1 MINGLPQGVTPLELT
16 EVEVGT
22 TIIRVQKAGYE
33 PWEETHML
41 EGGKSEVARRR
52 SRRRGPVDDQLK
64 AQQRGLSSWGA
75 RTLPRGRSTV
85 DISLGYPYF
94 FDVRVAVGAGKKS
107 GRGFDANVGVR
118 SMIERSE
125 IGLGA
130 RFSWSTTTRSRPA
143 CSATCGGARSC
154 STTPSATAR
163 RSAPAAS
170 RRSPRSPTSR
180 SAPAR
185 LEFWSDRHCPELKAD
200 GVTFDGDAIATC
212 EKYLH
217 RVGGPGDG
225 SGYTAEQAKRL
236 EDLTGESGS
245 DFFSRDG
252 GVRLITA
259 VIAEIALRQRWNL
272 WVMLEGA
279 PFQSE
284 RALFV
289 DDFNAPMLT
298 TDYNTYA
305 RVGATYKF

>member
-1 MINGLPQGVTPLELT
+1 
-16 EVEVGT
+16 
-22 TIIRVQKAGYE
+22 
-33 PWEETHML
+33 
-41 EGGKSEVARRR
+41 
-52 SRRRGPVDDQLK
+52 
-64 AQQRGLSSWGA
+64 
-75 RTLPRGRSTV
+75 
-85 DISLGYPYF
+85 
-94 FDVRVAVGAGKKS
+94 
-107 GRGFDANVGVR
+107 
-118 SMIERSE
+118 
-125 IGLGA
+125 
-130 RFSWSTTTRSRPA
+130 
-143 CSATCGGARSC
+143 
-154 STTPSATAR
+154 
-163 RSAPAAS
+163 
-170 RRSPRSPTSR
+170 
-180 SAPAR
+180 
-185 LEFWSDRHCPELKAD
+185 
-200 GVTFDGDAIATC
+200 VTFDGDAIATC
-212 EKYLH
+212 EKYLN

-252 GVRLITA
+252 GVRLMTA